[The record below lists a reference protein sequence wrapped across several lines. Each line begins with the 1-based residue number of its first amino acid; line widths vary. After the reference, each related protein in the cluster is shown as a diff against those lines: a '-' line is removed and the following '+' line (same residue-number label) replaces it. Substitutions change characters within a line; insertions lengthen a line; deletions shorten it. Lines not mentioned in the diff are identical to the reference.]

1 MSRRHFPATNRF
13 VCNGFFCVKIFVSA
27 TEFYRRN
34 MSQKIKSD
42 RIFATYCGDKILL
55 RRQRFSQKFSSTH
68 GAICRRNVLLQL
80 VARPVHT
87 EWSVASTCCCN
98 LSPDLYT
105 QSDQWPRLVAATCR
119 STARSDQSPR
129 LVAAT
134 CRPTCTHG
142 VISRLDLLL
151 QLVTQLHGVISRLD
165 LLLQLVARPVHTEW
179 SVASTCCFNLSPD
192 LYTRRD
198 MWPGLSAAT
207 CHLVL
212 CTDLK
217 METHISDRCSYQI
230 AFSVGTNAY
239 TV

>member
-1 MSRRHFPATNRF
+1 MDFF
-13 VCNGFFCVKIFVSA
+13 VWKSSSPQQNFIAETCRKKSNQ
-27 TEFYRRN
+27 TEFLRLIAVT
-34 MSQKIKSD
+34 K
-42 RIFATYCGDKILL
+42 FCCGDKDFPKNSPVHTK
-55 RRQRFSQKFSSTH
+55 RFV
-68 GAICRRNVLLQL
+68 AAMCRRNVLLQL

-142 VISRLDLLL
+142 EISRLDLLL

-179 SVASTCCFNLSPD
+179 SVASTCRCNLSPD

-198 MWPGLSAAT
+198 MWPRLVAAT

>member
-1 MSRRHFPATNRF
+1 MDFFVWKSSSPQQNFIAETCRKKSNQTEFLRLIAVTKFCCGDNDFPKNSPVHTERF
-13 VCNGFFCVKIFVSA
+13 VA
-27 TEFYRRN
+27 A
-34 MSQKIKSD
+34 M
-42 RIFATYCGDKILL
+42 
-55 RRQRFSQKFSSTH
+55 
-68 GAICRRNVLLQL
+68 CRRNVLLQL

-151 QLVTQLHGVISRLD
+151 QLV
-165 LLLQLVARPVHTEW
+165 ARPVHTERY
-179 SVASTCCFNLSPD
+179 VAWT
-192 LYTRRD
+192 
-198 MWPGLSAAT
+198 
-207 CHLVL
+207 
-212 CTDLK
+212 
-217 METHISDRCSYQI
+217 
-230 AFSVGTNAY
+230 
-239 TV
+239 